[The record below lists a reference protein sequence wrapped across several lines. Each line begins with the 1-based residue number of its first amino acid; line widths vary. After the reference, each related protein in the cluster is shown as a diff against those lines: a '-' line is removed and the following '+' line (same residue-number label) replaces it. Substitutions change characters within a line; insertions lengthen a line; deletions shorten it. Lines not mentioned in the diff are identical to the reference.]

1 MPLTG
6 STLGSFL
13 GGARSTLGPTLT
25 SDLTSDLI
33 PSPLAALLLTFL
45 LPSVGF
51 EPVLLAEDVEFELA
65 GFGIEIDV
73 EPVLLAG

>member
-13 GGARSTLGPTLT
+13 GGARSTLT